1 MRTHAKKCEYCGTEF
16 TAKREDARFCSN
28 SCRSLHSRHLSGK
41 PNPSFLD
48 GFEVR
53 KHMSESENEQK
64 AKARKQENPEWKR
77 LFDEKNK
84 ALTIKE
90 TLEKNKNSILNQL
103 SELSV
108 KWNFTF
114 FGSASGAT
122 IGDGLGRLLAEDEDK
137 GARIGR
143 SIGAGLGIFGGIFLG
158 KELTKQ
164 QTERITILS
173 SQLDELDKRLNMIS
187 IHVQSLS
194 SQLKKTPQTVK
205 IRPNKPVNPENGNE
219 VPLSQIKPLELVL
232 RGNNEK
238 SESKPKVMTASEV
251 AEKQFNVWN
260 LGSAYAD
267 FLGSPEYGFSA
278 LVTGMAGQGK
288 STFCLKLAGYLAN
301 NLGKVLFI
309 SSEEGQRMTMQNK
322 IKSLKIES
330 DKLHIAESKSKAD
343 LEKVLLDYPT
353 PFVFI
358 DSINHL
364 GINADELEALKTKH
378 PTRSFITIQQANK
391 DGSYKGNSAFGHNTD
406 VIIEVNNGKA
416 VTTKNRFNQTQK
428 ELTIY

>member
-28 SCRSLHSRHLSGK
+28 SCRSLHSRHSSGK
-41 PNPSFLD
+41 PNPTFLD
-48 GFEVR
+48 GFDVR
-53 KHMSESENEQK
+53 KPVSESPE
-64 AKARKQENPEWKR
+64 AKEKVRIKKENPEWRK
-77 LFDEKNK
+77 LFNKKAEVEALKTGLEERKNNV
-84 ALTIKE
+84 L
-90 TLEKNKNSILNQL
+90 SQL
-103 SELSV
+103 SDLSI
-108 KWNFTF
+108 KWKIVVL
-114 FGSASGAT
+114 GGLSGTT
-122 IGDGLGRLLAEDEDK
+122 IGAGLGMAIAENEVK
-137 GARIGR
+137 GAKIGA
-143 SIGAGLGIFGGIFLG
+143 SIGAGLGLIGGYFVG
-158 KELTKQ
+158 EKLTKQ
-164 QTERITILS
+164 QTDVIRVLS
-173 SQLDELDKRLNMIS
+173 SQLDELDKELNALS
-187 IHVQSLS
+187 INIQSLS
-194 SQLKKTPQTVK
+194 TQLKRTPQILK
-205 IRPNKPVNPENGNE
+205 IRVNKPVKPESDNR
-219 VPLSQIKPLELVL
+219 VPLSEIKPLEPVL
-232 RGNNEK
+232 RGNNDK
-238 SESKPKVMTASEV
+238 PESKPKVMTASEV
-251 AEKQFNVWN
+251 AEKQFKVWN
-260 LGSAYAD
+260 LGTPYTD
-267 FLGSPEYGFSA
+267 FLGSPEYGFST

-330 DKLHIAESKSKAD
+330 DNLHIAESKSKAD
-343 LEKVLLDYPT
+343 LEKVLLDYST

-428 ELTIY
+428 ELSIY